1 MPEFGATWWGRRWRR
16 ALESLGAT
24 YPNPRLPQGR
34 SLARKGAVEDM
45 AVVAGA
51 VTARVRDGSRTYDV
65 GLHLPVF
72 GDDEWAAAVT
82 ALAGRLRHA
91 VALLEGRLPEDV
103 DDTLGE
109 AGVPLFPRRDEL
121 GSTCGCSGRAHPCAH
136 ATAVHYVLATALD
149 DDPFLL
155 TRLRGRDRD
164 HLLAELRAE
173 RSGEPPAPAV
183 SDGLPVVEME
193 AGSLFT
199 AGAPLASIAAH
210 PREPGGRMPEA
221 LRLLGPAQGI
231 DADDWRHLVA
241 VARRAADRAWSLA
254 GDDGGA
260 AHDGPPR

>member
-1 MPEFGATWWGRRWRR
+1 MPEFGVTWWGRRWRR

-24 YPNPRLPQGR
+24 YPNPRLPHGR

-45 AVVAGA
+45 AVVPGA
-51 VTARVRDGSRTYDV
+51 VTARVRDGSRTREV

-72 GDDEWAAAVT
+72 GDDEWTTAVT

-91 VALLEGRLPEDV
+91 IALLEGRLPEDV

-109 AGVPLFPRRDEL
+109 AGVPLFPRRGEL

-136 ATAVHYVLATALD
+136 AAAVHYVVARALD

-164 HLLAELRAE
+164 RLLAELRAA
-173 RSGEPPAPAV
+173 RGGEAPAPTATG
-183 SDGLPVVEME
+183 GLPLAEVE

-199 AGAPLASIAAH
+199 AGTSLASVAAH
-210 PREPGGRMPEA
+210 PCQPGGHMPEA
-221 LRLLGPAQGI
+221 LRMLGPAPGL

-254 GDDGGA
+254 GDAGDA
-260 AHDGPPR
+260 DGPPG